1 MEVEVGNSITTV
13 PYLMILV
20 DLHLSF
26 VQFGY
31 HDVVTEVV
39 RQVPV
44 PRLPHLRHEGLQ
56 QRDRDLGGEHQDR
69 HDPTDTH
76 LGRNVNE
83 PLVEEEADAAVEHVG
98 DVLEDGLVPP
108 RGGLLQ
114 EEGPQPGHGL
124 SRDSNQDENT

>member
-1 MEVEVGNSITTV
+1 
-13 PYLMILV
+13 MILIV
-20 DLHLSF
+20 VCFSF
-26 VQFGY
+26 VQFAD
-31 HDVVTEVV
+31 HDVVAKLVGKI
-39 RQVPV
+39 PV
-44 PRLPHLRHEGLQ
+44 PRLPHLRHERLQ